1 MWLTGD
7 WISRPATQDVCSV
20 FSAAGHQIMFVGGC
34 VRNALLEAPVLDIDL
49 ATNARPETIINL
61 CQMAGFKVIPSG
73 LEHGTVTV
81 VSKGLAHEV
90 TSFRR
95 DVATD
100 GRHAVVAFSDKISE
114 DAQRRDFTMNA
125 LYVTP
130 HGKIVDPLGGLPD
143 LKARRVRFIEN
154 AGRRIQEDYL
164 RILRF
169 FRFSAIY
176 GDPKIGFDP
185 DALAAIEQNLHGLLR
200 LSRER
205 VGVEIKKLLAAIDPA
220 PALDGMRTT
229 GVLSTI
235 LPSAD
240 DRTMA
245 PLVHFEQLY
254 KIAPDPIRRLAA
266 LVSNNISDV
275 SAALRLSKAETRQHT
290 RLVAAV
296 SNMQSTA
303 TLAYR
308 LGAAGAWD
316 VLVLR
321 AALFESPIDS
331 SSVEQVARGTAAC
344 CPVQSADLISFFKGA
359 ALGQALK
366 DCEARWI
373 ASEFQLTKKALLAIY
388 K

>member
-130 HGKIVDPLGGLPD
+130 HGKVVDPLGGLPD

-205 VGVEIKKLLAAIDPA
+205 VGFEIKKLLAAIDPA

-321 AALFESPIDS
+321 AALLESPIDP

-344 CPVQSADLISFFKGA
+344 CPVQSSDLISFFKGA